1 MYIFK
6 SNAPEGEDQYLSKS
20 SKNTVASASAT
31 DTILAR
37 LPIAPV
43 VPAQTALLS
52 GSLSPSSEVLE
63 SISQSIINAGVIST
77 IGAALAQDYVKVAA
91 NEQGGNAVIASLEAY
106 SKNILDNLS
115 DASLAAVPIAS
126 LSEAV
131 GSATPLMNAPTELM
145 NNGLAELIAPSAPA
159 SAAMVVSAD
168 TLVIDVS
175 TLPTVSAPVVIAALS
190 DNAITVLD
198 SVNGNVQITDFVA
211 PQASV
216 ENFINTGAGTLT
228 VTTAAS
234 HVSSLSLSGK
244 VAFTALAD
252 EVTSGITVSGQSD
265 SSNVTLFLVGGASS
279 AHGSSDFITLGNGNN
294 FVFDAGDGQVLV
306 NLGSGQNTVLLAG
319 VGVTGVVNIANHDS
333 SVGDFVALAA
343 NGIASAHDLAS
354 SALVTIAGLNNTA
367 QSQDA
372 ISFLG
377 DMDSQLMW
385 SAGTAGGS
393 QVTHVQ
399 GNVASLENW
408 ISAAQNQAS
417 SAHSVAWFQ
426 FGGNTYI
433 LESAQGKA
441 GDHAGDTLVKLT
453 GLTQFTNTDGDL
465 SVGMIHLAG

>member
-6 SNAPEGEDQYLSKS
+6 SNAPEGEEQYLSKS
-20 SKNTVASASAT
+20 SKNSVANASASEAM
-31 DTILAR
+31 LAR

-43 VPAQTALLS
+43 VPAQAAVLA
-52 GSLSPSSEVLE
+52 GSLAPSSEVLE
-63 SISQSIINAGVIST
+63 SIAQSISNAGVIST
-77 IGAALAQDYVKVAA
+77 IGAPLAQDYAKVAA
-91 NEQGGNAVIASLEAY
+91 NEESGNAVIASLEAY
-106 SKNILDNLS
+106 SKNILENIADT
-115 DASLAAVPIAS
+115 SLVAVPIAS
-126 LSEAV
+126 LSDAV
-131 GSATPLMNAPTELM
+131 GSVAPVMSASSELI
-145 NNGLAELIAPSAPA
+145 NHGLAASIAVSAPA
-159 SAAMVVSAD
+159 PIIVSAD
-168 TLVIDVS
+168 KSVIDVS
-175 TLPTVSAPVVIAALS
+175 TLPTVSAPVVITALS
-190 DNAITVLD
+190 DSALTVLD
-198 SVNGNVQITDFVA
+198 SGNSNVQITDFVA

-228 VTTAAS
+228 VTTDAS

-265 SSNVTLFLVGGASS
+265 SSNVTLFLVGGASGS
-279 AHGSSDFITLGNGNN
+279 QGSSDFITLGNGNN

-354 SALVTIAGLNNTA
+354 SALVTIAGLNNNA

-385 SAGTAGGS
+385 SAGTASGS
-393 QVTHVQ
+393 QVMHVQ
-399 GNVASLENW
+399 GDAASLENW
-408 ISAAQNQAS
+408 ISAAQHQAS

-433 LESAQGKA
+433 LESANGKA

-453 GLTQFTNTDGDL
+453 GLTHFSNTDGDL